1 MAKVGIKTNS
11 LWSISNYGISVA
23 SLFFLFPFMVHRLGS
38 SSYGFFIFLG
48 TINGMASIANFGFGE
63 ASLRFIA
70 FYHNSQDY
78 KSLKN
83 IISTSFW
90 TYLVLGSL
98 TTLAILLLAKPI
110 VGLLKETEIDISLAL
125 RLVNISALTFMIRF
139 ILGIFSTIPQAVQ
152 RFDISSRISIFETIL
167 RFGFYL
173 AVLFAGYGLT
183 GIVLSELLLSILI
196 AVTNFYFSSR
206 LLDTFNLIGKPSSS
220 TFKEIFNYSI
230 ISFITQMVGLLWQYT
245 DRILLGYFIG
255 SAAIAYFSVPQQII
269 FKILGLVTAA
279 SVVLFPR
286 FSIARLD
293 EFSKELYKE
302 FTLISLLFTIVA
314 FSTLSFIIKDFISL
328 WISPSFAAETKN
340 IAIVLAI
347 SCMIRGAFPIYE
359 YLFKGIGKPIYNM
372 YIIIASSLIIV
383 ILDFMLIPVLGLNG
397 AGIAYLLSPVAGI
410 VAIIFIWLKLL
421 KAPLSEPFR
430 IYLVPLLISYFILA
444 ISGFVVAYNIIGC
457 LLQLDDAQFTVA
469 ASFSNISVSIS
480 FE

>member
-1 MAKVGIKTNS
+1 
-11 LWSISNYGISVA
+11 
-23 SLFFLFPFMVHRLGS
+23 
-38 SSYGFFIFLG
+38 
-48 TINGMASIANFGFGE
+48 
-63 ASLRFIA
+63 
-70 FYHNSQDY
+70 
-78 KSLKN
+78 
-83 IISTSFW
+83 
-90 TYLVLGSL
+90 
-98 TTLAILLLAKPI
+98 
-110 VGLLKETEIDISLAL
+110 
-125 RLVNISALTFMIRF
+125 
-139 ILGIFSTIPQAVQ
+139 
-152 RFDISSRISIFETIL
+152 
-167 RFGFYL
+167 
-173 AVLFAGYGLT
+173 
-183 GIVLSELLLSILI
+183 
-196 AVTNFYFSSR
+196 
-206 LLDTFNLIGKPSSS
+206 
-220 TFKEIFNYSI
+220 
-230 ISFITQMVGLLWQYT
+230 MVGLLWQYT

-444 ISGFVVAYNIIGC
+444 ISFLVKRRIYFPPSWLIII
-457 LLQLDDAQFTVA
+457 LQMVIFLVLQ
-469 ASFSNISVSIS
+469 ISMLFGYFKLFAPEVLVKLADLKNRTRSIWKP
-480 FE
+480 F